1 MHKTI
6 HFILSV
12 ALLLVTIPLSA
23 QNKKGNLHRVK
34 FERGS
39 ASTIIK
45 GAIRNWSED
54 VYMLEARQGQTMIVN
69 LRPVPRDADMTLNIE
84 APNGKSLNDSD
95 SGWMGKLPQSGDYK
109 IYITTI
115 NSKTARFTLEVTIK

>member
-1 MHKTI
+1 MRKTTN
-6 HFILSV
+6 FMLSV
-12 ALLLVTIPLSA
+12 VLLIVTIPLSA

-45 GAIRNWSED
+45 GAIRNWSEE
-54 VYMLEARQGQTMIVN
+54 VYVLEARQGQTMILN
-69 LRPVPRDADMTLNIE
+69 LREDTRNGDVTLNIV
-84 APNGKSLNDSD
+84 APNGKALNNSD
-95 SGWMGKLPQSGDYK
+95 NGWAGKLPNNGDYK

-115 NSKTARFTLEVTIK
+115 NSKTARFTLEITIK

>member
-1 MHKTI
+1 MRKTTT
-6 HFILSV
+6 FILCV
-12 ALLLVTIPLSA
+12 ALLIVTIPLSA

-39 ASTIIK
+39 ASAIIK
-45 GAIRNWSED
+45 GAIRNWSEE
-54 VYMLEARQGQTMIVN
+54 VYVLEARQGQTMILN
-69 LRPVPRDADMTLNIE
+69 LREDTRNGDVTLNIV
-84 APNGKSLNDSD
+84 APGGKALNDSD
-95 SGWMGKLPQSGDYK
+95 NGWTGRLPQSGDYK

>member
-1 MHKTI
+1 MHKN
-6 HFILSV
+6 FILI
-12 ALLLVTIPLSA
+12 LCGLFLIGMTPLSA

-45 GAIRNWSED
+45 GAIRNWSEE
-54 VYMLEARQGQTMIVN
+54 VYVLEARQGQTMIVN

-95 SGWMGKLPQSGDYK
+95 SGWTGKLPQSGDYK

-115 NSKTARFTLEVTIK
+115 HSQQARFTLEVTIK

>member
-45 GAIRNWSED
+45 GAIRNWSEE
-54 VYMLEARQGQTMIVN
+54 VYVLEARQGQTMILN
-69 LRPVPRDADMTLNIE
+69 LREDTRNGDVTLNIV
-84 APNGKSLNDSD
+84 APSGKALNDSD
-95 SGWMGKLPQSGDYK
+95 NGWKGKLPNSGDYK

>member
-1 MHKTI
+1 MRKTTT
-6 HFILSV
+6 FILCAV
-12 ALLLVTIPLSA
+12 LLIVTIPLLA

-45 GAIRNWSED
+45 GAIRNWSEE
-54 VYMLEARQGQTMIVN
+54 VYVLEARQGQTMIVN

-84 APNGKSLNDSD
+84 APNGKSLNNRDD
-95 SGWMGKLPQSGDYK
+95 GWTGKLPANGDYK
-109 IYITTI
+109 LYITTI
-115 NSKTARFTLEVTIK
+115 NSKTAQFTLEITIK

>member
-6 HFILSV
+6 NFILSV
-12 ALLLVTIPLSA
+12 SLLLVTIPLAA

-45 GAIRNWSED
+45 GAIRNWSEE
-54 VYMLEARQGQTMIVN
+54 VYVLEARQGQTMIVN

-84 APNGKSLNDSD
+84 APNGKSLNNRDD
-95 SGWMGKLPQSGDYK
+95 GWTGKLPATGDYK
-109 IYITTI
+109 LYITTI
-115 NSKTARFTLEVTIK
+115 NSKTAQFTLEITIK